1 MSGKLVRTL
10 VKNHDKLK
18 YINKT
23 EGQNLIANL
32 NLYMQNQK
40 ISNEIIHFNVGGKLF
55 STYKSTLDVKI
66 PKPHT
71 NNHEYYTSNL
81 LEKLAGG
88 KIEASY
94 DEKNAI
100 FIDRDPDCFGYI
112 LNYLRHCNTNENFEL
127 PKEKAIL
134 KKILKDAEYY
144 EIDAIKDLL
153 NLPFNDSLILDSKS
167 VDCLLELC
175 SFTDASKWKLLYR
188 GSRDGFGCRNF
199 HERVKQRALID
210 YNFRLYKY

>member
-1 MSGKLVRTL
+1 MVRTL

-23 EGQNLIANL
+23 EGQHLIANL

-55 STYKSTLDVKI
+55 STFKSTLDVKI
-66 PKPHT
+66 PKPNT

-81 LEKLAGG
+81 LEKLADG

-100 FIDRDPDCFGYI
+100 FIDRDPGCFGYI

-167 VDCLLELC
+167 VDCLLVLAHLL
-175 SFTDASKWKLLYR
+175 TDTCYHNVLA
-188 GSRDGFGCRNF
+188 
-199 HERVKQRALID
+199 AT
-210 YNFRLYKY
+210 